1 MNFTSNT
8 LNEPDMQTPGAHA
21 SQAEHIYQTLLRA
34 VMEHRL
40 PAGTKL
46 GEERLSELTGAGRSR
61 VRQVLSRLAHDN
73 LVTLIPNRGAFVASP
88 SREEAAHVFQ
98 TRRFVEPE
106 LAASLAGVA
115 TVAMVTRLKQHLQQE
130 ERARA
135 DGDRAAMIRLS
146 GEFHVRI
153 AEMVGNPI
161 LVKLVTEMVSRTCLI
176 ITLYDRPLAQSCP
189 EHEHSALVKALQQK
203 NAARARDIMSTH
215 LMHIERSLDLNAV
228 QRQAVALE
236 ALFQPPRPAAG
247 EQASKKVR

>member
-1 MNFTSNT
+1 MSFTEIPI
-8 LNEPDMQTPGAHA
+8 NEPEGQASAAHT
-21 SQAEHIYQTLLRA
+21 SQAESIYQTLLRA

-46 GEERLSELTGAGRSR
+46 GEERLSELTGAGRAR
-61 VRQVLSRLAHDN
+61 VRQVLSRLAHQN

-88 SREEAAHVFQ
+88 SREEASHVFQ

-106 LAASLAGVA
+106 LAASLAGMA
-115 TVAMVTRLKQHLQQE
+115 TAAMITRLKQHLEQE

-135 DGDRAAMIRLS
+135 NDERAAMIRLS

-176 ITLYDRPLAQSCP
+176 ITLYDRPLSQSCP
-189 EHEHSALVKALQQK
+189 EHEHEVLVKALQQK
-203 NAARARDIMSTH
+203 NAPRAREVMAAH

-228 QRQAVALE
+228 QRQPVSLD
-236 ALFQPPRPAAG
+236 ALFRAPQRSDA
-247 EQASKKVR
+247 

>member
-1 MNFTSNT
+1 MSFTANPA
-8 LNEPDMQTPGAHA
+8 NEPDIQTSG
-21 SQAEHIYQTLLRA
+21 AEHIYRTLLRA

-46 GEERLSELTGAGRSR
+46 GEERLSELTGASRSR
-61 VRQVLSRLAHDN
+61 VRQVFSRLAHEN

-88 SREEAAHVFQ
+88 SREEASHVFQ

-115 TVAMVTRLKQHLQQE
+115 TAAMITRLKQHLRQE
-130 ERARA
+130 EQARA
-135 DGDRAAMIRLS
+135 EGDRAAMIRLS

-189 EHEHSALVKALQQK
+189 EHEHLALVKTLQQK
-203 NAARARDIMSTH
+203 NAQRAREVMATH
-215 LMHIERSLDLNAV
+215 LLHIEKSLDLNAV
-228 QRQAVALE
+228 QRQAVALD
-236 ALFQPPRPAAG
+236 ALFPAA
-247 EQASKKVR
+247 QHAAT

>member
-1 MNFTSNT
+1 MSLTANT
-8 LNEPDMQTPGAHA
+8 TNEHDVQASDPQP

-46 GEERLSELTGAGRSR
+46 GEERLSELTGAGRAR
-61 VRQVLSRLAHDN
+61 VRQVLSRLAHEN

-88 SREEAAHVFQ
+88 SREEASHVFQ

-106 LAASLAGVA
+106 LAASLAG
-115 TVAMVTRLKQHLQQE
+115 TVTAAMITRLKQHLRQE
-130 ERARA
+130 EQARA
-135 DGDRAAMIRLS
+135 KDERAAMIRLS

-189 EHEHSALVKALQQK
+189 EHEHQALVKALQQK
-203 NAARARDIMSTH
+203 NASRARDVMATH

-236 ALFQPPRPAAG
+236 ALFQAP
-247 EQASKKVR
+247 